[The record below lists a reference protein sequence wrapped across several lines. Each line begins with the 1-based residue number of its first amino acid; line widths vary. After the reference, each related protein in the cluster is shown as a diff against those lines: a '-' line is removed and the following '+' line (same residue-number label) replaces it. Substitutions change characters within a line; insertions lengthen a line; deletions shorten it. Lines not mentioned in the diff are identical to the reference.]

1 MTDAEAPLP
10 LTRSLRARGL
20 LATLALLAYLL
31 GAGLYIATERG
42 STVASMEALE
52 RLAQHEKAL
61 ALTEAAVSSALVDAS
76 EASNAG
82 SGEPTPVAE
91 LSLYMES
98 CSKLFEQLSVHDP
111 GSVRLYRAIERSYT
125 ALQAQPVRAGWIDL
139 RESLRR
145 ASDELEIRRRELIAQ
160 REQLSTGFYRQYDAV
175 TVESLL
181 LAALGLAAFGALAA
195 WFFARLAGDVRRLQ
209 QHALA
214 IVRGSRGVSLQV
226 HREDELGR
234 MMHAVNRMS
243 ADLDEREKQLQLEAQ
258 QRSHHDKMLAVGAL
272 AAGVAHEVNNPLA
285 VISGVAQELRDP
297 HSPPTPER
305 LVESAQLILAQ
316 AQRAG
321 QAARQLA
328 EVASPQ
334 PAELDWV
341 DLNVL
346 LRQAVQLLG
355 YDKRYRRIV
364 FDMQA
369 DPALPAVRSSAQA
382 LQQVLMQLLSLVC
395 DALAARE
402 LHIEPVR
409 LETQPVE
416 GGGLQLQMAFVEV
429 LDFTRSEVQRSL
441 LLCRATVEPLRGRL
455 AFGQVEGT
463 RQRIQ
468 LTLPADAGADQ
479 G

>member
-10 LTRSLRARGL
+10 LSRSLRARGL

-31 GAGLYIATERG
+31 GAGLYIAGERG
-42 STVASMEALE
+42 STVASMESLE

-61 ALTEAAVSSALVDAS
+61 ALTEAAVAGALVDAS

-82 SGEPTPVAE
+82 QGEPTPVAE

-98 CSKLFEQLSVHDP
+98 CGKLFEQLSEHDP
-111 GSVRLYRAIERSYT
+111 GSVRLYRAIERSYA
-125 ALQAQPVRAGWIDL
+125 ALQARPVRVAWIDL
-139 RESLRR
+139 RESLHR
-145 ASDELEIRRRELIAQ
+145 ASDELDIRHKQLIAQ
-160 REQLSTGFYRQYDAV
+160 REQLSTAFYRQYDAV

-181 LAALGLAAFGALAA
+181 LATVGLVAFGSLAA

-214 IVRGSRGVSLQV
+214 IVRGSRGVALQV

-234 MMHAVNRMS
+234 LMHAVNRMA

-258 QRSHHDKMLAVGAL
+258 RRSHHDKMRAVGAL

-285 VISGVAQELRDP
+285 VISGVAEELGDP
-297 HSPPTPER
+297 TLPPTAQR
-305 LVESAQLILAQ
+305 LQESAQLILAQ

-321 QAARQLA
+321 QAARQIA

-341 DLNVL
+341 DLNAL

-355 YDKRYRRIV
+355 YDKRYRRIT
-364 FDMQA
+364 FA
-369 DPALPAVRSSAQA
+369 LATDPALPAVRSSAQA
-382 LQQVLMQLLSLVC
+382 LQQVLMQLLSLLC
-395 DALAARE
+395 DALAARDARPDDV
-402 LHIEPVR
+402 H
-409 LETQPVE
+409 LETRTADA
-416 GGGLQLQMAFVEV
+416 GGLLIQIQFPEV
-429 LDFTRSEVQRSL
+429 LDFSRGEVQRSL

-455 AFGQVEGT
+455 AFGQVDGPS
-463 RQRIQ
+463 QRIQ
-468 LTLPADAGADQ
+468 LSLPADAGEDK